1 MKKCRLALRVILVL
15 VVAGWTGCGEAPD
28 PRPDRV
34 MEVPD
39 RIVSLFPSWTE
50 VLFVLEVGDRI
61 VGRSRFCDHPAAA
74 LALPSLGGGFGVN
87 MEALVE
93 LKPDLVLVYDEDLC
107 NRIRRLG
114 IRAVSVRAETLEEV
128 YAAYE
133 TLARAVGLP
142 GRGLALAERVRGEI
156 EAQQRRFARMRMKR
170 VLICVDGNSG
180 HVVGPGNFVHE
191 LLMAVGGVNVAADA
205 SRAYPVYSLEAAVRK
220 DPEVILDTT
229 VLSGSGRNGSMKTFI
244 RGLEVTTAGRKGRIR
259 KVSHNLMTRSG
270 PRLGEAAKVLGEL
283 IHREP

>member
-1 MKKCRLALRVILVL
+1 
-15 VVAGWTGCGEAPD
+15 
-28 PRPDRV
+28 
-34 MEVPD
+34 MEVPG

-50 VLFVLEVGDRI
+50 VLFALEVGDKI
-61 VGRSRFCDHPAAA
+61 VGRSRFCDHPAEA
-74 LALPSLGGGFGVN
+74 LALPSLGDGFGLS

-93 LKPDLVLVYDEDLC
+93 LKPDLVLVYDEALGS
-107 NRIRRLG
+107 RIRRLG
-114 IRAVSVRAETLEEV
+114 IRAVSVRAETLAEV
-128 YAAYE
+128 YTAYE

-142 GRGLALAERVRGEI
+142 GKGRTLAERVRKEI
-156 EAQQRRFARMRMKR
+156 EAQQQRFAGLQRKR

-191 LLMAVGGVNVAADA
+191 LLTLVGGENVSADA
-205 SRAYPVYSLEAAVRK
+205 SRAYPVYSLEAAIRK

-229 VLSGSGRNGSMKTFI
+229 VLSGPKRNGFMKTFI

-283 IHREP
+283 IHRER